1 MTAGRGFQLASIF
14 AGYGVAG
21 IFWGTYIASLP
32 ALKAIS
38 GLTDAG
44 FGTLIIATTIGGIL
58 AMQALGRVLHRV
70 QAVAIPGCL
79 AAMGLFQLLFTV
91 AGGPVMI
98 GVALFLIGAASGGLD
113 ISLNMRVARLEQDF
127 GVRLFNRVHALF
139 PFSMLLTSATVGLL
153 REQGATPATMFPFV
167 CAAFLVVAVIEWR
180 AGRHQR
186 PGEDYL
192 TGERQPWTA
201 VVVILGIL
209 AAMGAIMEGS
219 AHSWAAIYVED
230 GLGAGPAMAGLGAAA
245 ITLGMT
251 TGRLIAHRLEQTVAD
266 MAIVRRFA
274 LIAVPAFL
282 LLALAPYPGIALA
295 GFFLAGVGAGPI
307 EPAVFRAVTSRHSEA
322 ARGRALARATGLAY
336 TGYLASPPVFG
347 RVIDAAGWPEMWGCL
362 AVVGVAAALLAMRV
376 PGGR

>member
-1 MTAGRGFQLASIF
+1 MSAGRSFQLAAIF

-21 IFWGTYIASLP
+21 IFWGAYIASLP

-38 GLTDAG
+38 GMSDSG
-44 FGTLIIATTIGGIL
+44 FGTLIIATTVGGIL

-127 GVRLFNRVHALF
+127 GIRLFNRVHALF
-139 PFSMLLTSATVGLL
+139 PFSMLVTSASVGLL
-153 REQGATPATMFPFV
+153 REQGATPATIFPFV
-167 CAAFLVVAVIEWR
+167 CLAFLAIAAVEWR

-186 PGEDYL
+186 PGEDHL
-192 TGERQPWTA
+192 TGDRQPWTA

-209 AAMGAIMEGS
+209 AAMGATLEGS

-230 GLGAGPAMAGLGAAA
+230 GLAAGPAMAGFGAAA

-266 MAIVRRFA
+266 MAIVRGFA
-274 LIAVPAFL
+274 LLAVPAFL
-282 LLALAPYPGIALA
+282 LLALAPYPGVALA

-307 EPAVFRAVTSRHSEA
+307 EPAVFRSVTSRHAEG

-347 RVIDAAGWPEMWGCL
+347 RVIDAAGWPVMWGCL
-362 AVVGVAAALLAMRV
+362 AVVGLAAALLAMRV
-376 PGGR
+376 PAGR